1 MIKNN
6 KGFTLLEIII
16 TLAISIIVITMIGSF
31 LITNIKHYNRIDDS
45 TEIMDQAQF
54 ISGFLDIE
62 LSQSAGIK
70 KIISKD
76 GISILDSN
84 SGSYIKEIEL
94 YTWDESQL
102 INPSFQIKN
111 GKDIFYKSHSELG
124 TFIEDFYVSP
134 LPANTSFKDCSGI
147 EYEIYFK
154 KNNSSYVIEKSINF
168 RNKY

>member
-16 TLAISIIVITMIGSF
+16 TLAISSIVITMIGRF
-31 LITNIKHYNRIDDS
+31 IITNINHYNRINDS
-45 TEIMDQAQF
+45 TEIIDQAQF
-54 ISGFLDIE
+54 VTGFLDLE

-70 KIISKD
+70 KITSID
-76 GISILDSN
+76 GINILDSN
-84 SGSYIKEIEL
+84 SGFNIKEIEL
-94 YTWDESQL
+94 YTRDESQL

-111 GKDIFYKSHSELG
+111 EVDIFYKSHSELG

-134 LPANTSFKDCSGI
+134 LPENTTFKDCSGI
-147 EYEIYFK
+147 EYKIYFK
-154 KNNSSYVIEKSINF
+154 KDNSSYVIEKSINF